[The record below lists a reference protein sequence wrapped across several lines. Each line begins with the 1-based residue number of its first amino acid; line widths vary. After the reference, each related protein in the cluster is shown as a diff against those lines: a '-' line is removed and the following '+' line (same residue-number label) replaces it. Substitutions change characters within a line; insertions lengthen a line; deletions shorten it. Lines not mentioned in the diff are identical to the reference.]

1 MVTFFSLP
9 FSALF
14 FCDRNHQ
21 FLYPSSLS
29 HSLLFS
35 TLCIFSSLHYHLP
48 RGFASSAG
56 SEDDDEDLEGMDP
69 AVKVV
74 KEKERRQ
81 ANNARER

>member
-1 MVTFFSLP
+1 MFFFPLVRFNP
-9 FSALF
+9 IN
-14 FCDRNHQ
+14 RQ
-21 FLYPSSLS
+21 SSLQRPIS
-29 HSLLFS
+29 YFIYL
-35 TLCIFSSLHYHLP
+35 LP

-56 SEDDDEDLEGMDP
+56 SDDDEDDEGLDP